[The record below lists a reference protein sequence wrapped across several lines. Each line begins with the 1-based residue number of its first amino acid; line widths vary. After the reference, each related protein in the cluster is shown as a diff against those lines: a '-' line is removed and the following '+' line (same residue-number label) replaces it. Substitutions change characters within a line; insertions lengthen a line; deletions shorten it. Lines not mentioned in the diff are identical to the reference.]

1 MVDYKKQAE
10 RIMSGVPPEIW
21 MKPSKY
27 WKGGGKP
34 KYMQSDFET
43 FCTLDIGKVG
53 HHRYIRDKTF
63 RPLLLAVAFDDEEP
77 FIIDLAS
84 GEDVPDIVWAAIFD
98 DEIIKTAWNASFE
111 RTVFGVMAGM
121 TLSPDSWKCTMVWA
135 ASLSLPLA
143 LKNAAAVLKTGE
155 QKDRAGEALI
165 RKFSVPRKPTK
176 KDPRTRVE
184 PADDP
189 AAWQQFKDYC
199 LQDVRTERD
208 IRKTLERFPMPDSE
222 WDAYH
227 MDQRINDRGVLID
240 RQLVNEA
247 IIIDSML
254 SEAMTKRAYE
264 LSGLENPNS
273 VSQLKTWLEE
283 RGIEAP
289 SLGKKEVEKLIKE
302 LEDSTDQEALDMMK
316 LRLQMAKSSVK
327 KYQAAERYMCDDDR
341 ARGLFQFNG
350 ANHTGRFSGRG
361 IQLQNLYRNSIDTLE
376 SARELVKAGNLD
388 ALEIMYG
395 NTPDILAQLIRT
407 MLIPKPG
414 CEFIIADYS
423 AIEARV
429 LAWEADEEGTLDDFR
444 QGRDLYCAV
453 ASRMFGVPV
462 EKHGV
467 NGELRQKGKIA
478 TLACGYQGGAGALI
492 SMGALEMGL
501 KESELPEIIDGWRN
515 ANPHIVQ
522 YWWDVQDA
530 AMKTAEDHQDRTV
543 NRLRFSYYAGT
554 LWIVLP
560 SGRALAFLKPRL
572 APNRFGHMSLTF
584 EGTGSTE
591 GGGAWGRQET
601 YGGKI
606 VENCTQGIA
615 RDLLVDAM
623 LRMEKA
629 GLEMVAHVHDEVIIE
644 SPIGAHTVDEIC
656 DLMAVNP
663 LWADGLPL
671 AADGY
676 RGDFYFKS

>member
-1 MVDYKKQAE
+1 MDEYKKQAE

-34 KYMQSDFET
+34 KYIQSDFET

-63 RPLLLAVAFDDEEP
+63 RPLLLAVAFDDDEP

-208 IRKTLERFPMPDSE
+208 IRKTLERFPMPDAE

-264 LSGLENPNS
+264 LSGLDNPNS

-316 LRLQMAKSSVK
+316 LRLQMAK
-327 KYQAAERYMCDDDR
+327 
-341 ARGLFQFNG
+341 
-350 ANHTGRFSGRG
+350 
-361 IQLQNLYRNSIDTLE
+361 
-376 SARELVKAGNLD
+376 
-388 ALEIMYG
+388 
-395 NTPDILAQLIRT
+395 
-407 MLIPKPG
+407 
-414 CEFIIADYS
+414 
-423 AIEARV
+423 
-429 LAWEADEEGTLDDFR
+429 
-444 QGRDLYCAV
+444 
-453 ASRMFGVPV
+453 
-462 EKHGV
+462 
-467 NGELRQKGKIA
+467 
-478 TLACGYQGGAGALI
+478 
-492 SMGALEMGL
+492 
-501 KESELPEIIDGWRN
+501 
-515 ANPHIVQ
+515 
-522 YWWDVQDA
+522 
-530 AMKTAEDHQDRTV
+530 
-543 NRLRFSYYAGT
+543 
-554 LWIVLP
+554 
-560 SGRALAFLKPRL
+560 
-572 APNRFGHMSLTF
+572 
-584 EGTGSTE
+584 
-591 GGGAWGRQET
+591 
-601 YGGKI
+601 
-606 VENCTQGIA
+606 
-615 RDLLVDAM
+615 LLV
-623 LRMEKA
+623 
-629 GLEMVAHVHDEVIIE
+629 
-644 SPIGAHTVDEIC
+644 GACHC
-656 DLMAVNP
+656 
-663 LWADGLPL
+663 
-671 AADGY
+671 
-676 RGDFYFKS
+676 

>member
-1 MVDYKKQAE
+1 MDEYRKQAE

-21 MKPSKY
+21 TKPSEY

-34 KYMQSDFET
+34 KYAQSDFET
-43 FCTLDIGKVG
+43 FCGLDISKVG

-77 FIIDLAS
+77 FIIDLAQ

-121 TLSPDSWKCTMVWA
+121 SLSPDSWKCTMVWA

-143 LKNAAAVLKTGE
+143 LKNAAVVLKTGE

-176 KDPRTRVE
+176 KNPSTRVM
-184 PADDP
+184 PSDDP

-208 IRKTLERFPMPDSE
+208 IRKTLERFPMPDAE

-254 SEAMTKRAYE
+254 SEEMTKRAYE
-264 LSGLENPNS
+264 LSGLDNPNS
-273 VSQLKTWLEE
+273 VSQLKTWLAE
-283 RGIEAP
+283 RGIEVP
-289 SLGKKEVEKLIKE
+289 SLGKKEVENLIKD
-302 LEDSTDQEALDMMK
+302 LEDSTDQEALDLMK
-316 LRLQMAKSSVK
+316 LRLSMAKSSVK

-376 SARELVKAGNLD
+376 SARELVKAGNLK
-388 ALEIMYG
+388 ALELMYG

-429 LAWEADEEGTLDDFR
+429 LAWEAGEEGTLDDFR

-453 ASRMFGVPV
+453 AARMFGVPV

-467 NGELRQKGKIA
+467 NGDLRQKGKIA

-492 SMGALEMGL
+492 SMGALDMGL
-501 KESELPEIIDGWRN
+501 KETELPEIIDGWRN
-515 ANPHIVQ
+515 ANPHVVQ

-530 AMKTAEDHQDRTV
+530 AMKTTEDHQDRIV

-584 EGTGSTE
+584 EGTGGTE
-591 GGGAWGRQET
+591 GGGKWGRQET
-601 YGGKI
+601 YGGKL
-606 VENCTQGIA
+606 VENCTQAIA

-629 GLEMVAHVHDEVIIE
+629 GLEIVAHVHDEVIIE
-644 SPIGAHTVDEIC
+644 SPIGAHTADEVC
-656 DLMAVNP
+656 ELMAVNP
-663 LWADGLPL
+663 AWAGGLPL